1 VSTKSALSPTSARPS
16 LLRRQVLRTGALTVA
31 GLASL
36 PSRAMADANAEIIGS
51 EEAIHQERIFKAR
64 PQRVYEALTIEG
76 QFDKI
81 IQLSGV
87 MKANAMAQLQSP
99 TKLSRDAGGEFA
111 LFGGYI
117 VGRQIELVPN
127 ELIVQAW
134 RVRGWG
140 RGIYS
145 IARFDLTDQGES
157 TNLVFDHRAFP
168 KGQAEHLASGWQEHY
183 WDPLTKFLA

>member
-1 VSTKSALSPTSARPS
+1 VFTKSALSPTSARPS
-16 LLRRQVLRTGALTVA
+16 LSRRQVLATGALTAA

-36 PSRAMADANAEIIGS
+36 PSRAMAEANTEIMRS
-51 EEAIHQERIFKAR
+51 EEAIHQQRIFKAR
-64 PQRVYEALTIEG
+64 PQRVYEALTIES

-81 IQLSGV
+81 VQLSGV
-87 MKANAMAQLQSP
+87 MKSNAMAKMRSP
-99 TKLSRDAGGEFA
+99 TKLSPEAGGDFV

-134 RVRGWG
+134 RAQSWG

-145 IARFDLTDQGES
+145 IARFDLSDQGGS
-157 TNLVFDHRAFP
+157 TKLVFDHTGFP